1 MEVILRQDIAKL
13 GNRGELVR
21 VAAGY
26 ARNFLL
32 PRNLAMAAT
41 AGNKKVIEQ
50 ERLAAVRREAV
61 EKGDAEKLGGML
73 NGVVLTIRRKAGEG
87 DQLFGSVTSIDVA
100 DALAAQGY
108 QIDRRKIHL
117 DDPIKSLG
125 DFDVPVKL
133 HKDVPSTVKVQVVKE
148 EE

>member
-1 MEVILRQDIAKL
+1 MEVILRQDVAKL
-13 GNRGELVR
+13 GHRGELVR
-21 VAAGY
+21 VAEGY

-32 PRNLAMAAT
+32 PRNLAMPAT

-50 ERLAAVRREAV
+50 EKVAAVRREAV
-61 EKGDAEKLGGML
+61 EKADAEKLGGML

-87 DQLFGSVTSIDVA
+87 DQLFGSVTSIDLA

-117 DDPIKSLG
+117 DEPIKSLG

-148 EE
+148 E

>member
-1 MEVILRQDIAKL
+1 MEVILRQDVDKL
-13 GNRGELVR
+13 GHRGELVR

-50 ERLAAVRREAV
+50 EKVASVRREAV
-61 EKGDAEKLGGML
+61 EKADAEKLGGML
-73 NGVVLTIRRKAGEG
+73 TGVVLTIRRKAGEG

-108 QIDRRKIHL
+108 QIDRRKIHM

-125 DFDVPVKL
+125 DFDVVVKL

-148 EE
+148 E